1 MTPRIWSGVLQS
13 DAGWWRA
20 HMALPEIILHHIPDA
35 KCGVEVGVAF
45 GSGTVWLLR
54 LIPAMTVLAVDPFAA
69 YDPDDGLTEL
79 MENHGDDLHEFVC
92 ARLAGEFPGRAKV
105 VRMPSLEAASIVA
118 DASQDFVFIDADH
131 RYEAVRDD
139 IAAWLPKVR
148 PGGLICGHD
157 FGNGFPGVERAV
169 AEQLAGYVVN
179 VHRGSTIW
187 FARVT

>member
-1 MTPRIWSGVLQS
+1 MTPRIWRELLES

-20 HMALPEIILHHIPDA
+20 HMALPDIVAHHIPQPTS
-35 KCGVEVGVAF
+35 GVEVGVAC
-45 GSGTVWLLR
+45 GSMTVWLLR
-54 LIPAMTVLAVDPFAA
+54 LLPSLSMTSVDPFAA
-69 YDPDDGLTEL
+69 YDPNDGLTEL
-79 MENHGDDLHEFVC
+79 MTHHGDNLHRFVS
-92 ARLAGEFPGRAKV
+92 ARLENEFPTRS
-105 VRMPSLEAASIVA
+105 RLLRLPSLEAASLVA

-139 IAAWLPKVR
+139 IAAWLPKIR

-169 AEQLAGYVVN
+169 AEQLAGRQVA

-187 FARVT
+187 LSRVE

>member
-1 MTPRIWSGVLQS
+1 
-13 DAGWWRA
+13 
-20 HMALPEIILHHIPDA
+20 MALPDIVLHHIPQPT
-35 KCGVEVGVAF
+35 CGVEVGVAC
-45 GSGTVWLLR
+45 GSMTVWLLR
-54 LIPAMTVLAVDPFAA
+54 LIQSLSMTAVDPFAA

-79 MENHGDDLHEFVC
+79 MTHHGDDMHAFVT
-92 ARLAGEFPGRAKV
+92 ARLSAEFPARSQV
-105 VRMPSLEAASIVA
+105 WRMPSLEAAPLIA
-118 DASQDFVFIDADH
+118 DASQDFIFIDADH

-169 AEQLAGYVVN
+169 AEQFAGCKVG

-187 FARVT
+187 FVRVP